1 MFSARI
7 LPLVVLLVGTML
19 ALPATVSA
27 AKPLCLPC
35 PCMPS
40 YSHIVPMC
48 SGGGV
53 CQAPCPWAINPYNND
68 EFPAYTIDPNFIVA
82 PCSASNP
89 NQYGFQGPFPC
100 GGASWQDDQY
110 WGTNDDPTQQLITY
124 QSSWLGKTGVLVCSS
139 ADTAGLAGC
148 HADYKSSLWSQGC
161 WGYTCGLAHP
171 TGADTLNIPLKW
183 LGTLTVTVYN
193 NNMTPNGG
201 GNYYADIYLDYWLHW
216 PNPVG
221 TNGFKDMEFMIF
233 LQRDQ
238 FGCPIHPQ
246 NIHYAATNNYFYGR
260 YLNCAT
266 TGNWSTY
273 TISDSDMQL
282 YVADAL
288 GWFGGLP
295 LDQANILGI
304 DFGQEIGSGSMTANF
319 DYYFQNF
326 CYTATCPLANGQTL
340 G

>member
-148 HADYKSSLWSQGC
+148 NADYKSSLWSQGC

-201 GNYYADIYLDYWLHW
+201 GN
-216 PNPVG
+216 
-221 TNGFKDMEFMIF
+221 
-233 LQRDQ
+233 
-238 FGCPIHPQ
+238 
-246 NIHYAATNNYFYGR
+246 
-260 YLNCAT
+260 
-266 TGNWSTY
+266 
-273 TISDSDMQL
+273 
-282 YVADAL
+282 
-288 GWFGGLP
+288 
-295 LDQANILGI
+295 
-304 DFGQEIGSGSMTANF
+304 
-319 DYYFQNF
+319 
-326 CYTATCPLANGQTL
+326 
-340 G
+340 